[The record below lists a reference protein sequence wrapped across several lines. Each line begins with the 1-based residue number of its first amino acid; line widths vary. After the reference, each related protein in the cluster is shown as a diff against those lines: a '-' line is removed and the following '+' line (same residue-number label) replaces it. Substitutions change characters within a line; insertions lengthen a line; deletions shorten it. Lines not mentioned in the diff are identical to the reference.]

1 MTAQR
6 STLLS
11 ALPWRA
17 APHIPACFTRPS
29 ARVPGRVSP
38 KVSGVASASHAAHPL
53 RRLIPKS
60 CPQKKR
66 GRSPAEKTCACCQ
79 CIIKDTCAGS
89 TFMESMH
96 PHTWHN
102 RCGANIS
109 HEAVSAR
116 MGAPA
121 SAPLERAPLFMR
133 PPGPFQSEIA
143 LELPAFAVI
152 PDQFVD
158 PAGLDLLAG
167 RRQRSL
173 TGSATAFVNV
183 FFVTHK
189 ANVLA

>member
-1 MTAQR
+1 
-6 STLLS
+6 
-11 ALPWRA
+11 
-17 APHIPACFTRPS
+17 
-29 ARVPGRVSP
+29 
-38 KVSGVASASHAAHPL
+38 
-53 RRLIPKS
+53 
-60 CPQKKR
+60 
-66 GRSPAEKTCACCQ
+66 
-79 CIIKDTCAGS
+79 
-89 TFMESMH
+89 MENMH

-121 SAPLERAPLFMR
+121 SAPLRRAPLFTQ
-133 PPGPFQSEIA
+133 PPGQFQSEIA

-173 TGSATAFVNV
+173 ACSATAFVNV